1 MPIKVLIFSG
11 YGLNCEEET
20 KHAFNLAGAE
30 VDIVHINDLISRT
43 NFNEYN
49 VITFPGGFSF
59 GDDTGSGKAYANKI
73 KNHLLDKIQNFA
85 DQDKLILGICNG
97 FQILTEIGLLPGALT
112 YNDSAQYIDRW
123 VDLKVESSTPMAK
136 PWLQDIETLSLPIA
150 HGEGKFIYTDTTNS
164 AMKYTNGEICDYAG
178 YTANPN
184 GSEKDIA
191 AITSHNGKILGMMPH
206 PERAVYFTQLPHWT
220 YKRELLTRQKQKIP
234 EFGPG
239 LKIFQNAVRYF
250 G

>member
-20 KHAFNLAGAE
+20 KHAFHLAGAE
-30 VDIVHINDLISRT
+30 VDIVHINDLILKANLS
-43 NFNEYN
+43 EYQ
-49 VITFPGGFSF
+49 ILAFPGGFSF

-73 KNHLLDKIQNFA
+73 KNHLLDKVQSFA
-85 DQDKLILGICNG
+85 EQDKLIIGICNG
-97 FQILTEIGLLPGALT
+97 FQILTGIGLLPGALT

-123 VDLKVESSTPMAK
+123 VDLKIENQTSS
-136 PWLQDIETLSLPIA
+136 PWLKDISTLSLPIA
-150 HGEGKFIYTDTTNS
+150 HGEGKFISDDSVNI
-164 AMKYTNGEICDYAG
+164 ALKYTKGEICNYAS

-184 GSEKDIA
+184 GSEQDIA
-191 AITSHNGKILGMMPH
+191 AITNANGRILGTMPH

-220 YKRELLTRQKQKIP
+220 YQHEKLSRSQQEIP

-239 LKIFQNAVRYF
+239 LKIFQNAVEYF
-250 G
+250 S